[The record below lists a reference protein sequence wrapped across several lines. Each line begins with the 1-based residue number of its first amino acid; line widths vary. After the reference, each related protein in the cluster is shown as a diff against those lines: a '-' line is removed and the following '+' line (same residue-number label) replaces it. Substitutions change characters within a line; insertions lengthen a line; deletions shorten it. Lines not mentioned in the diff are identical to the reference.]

1 MSGVI
6 GTIAVVGTA
15 VGAATSI
22 YSTSQAAKASK
33 QQAAAQRD
41 SQAAQGRMSSAEAA
55 RSRIQQ
61 AREARV
67 KRGQVI
73 GAGSNSGL
81 GSGTTGITGAVGSIG
96 AQLAS
101 NVGTINQ
108 TESFAAE
115 IGAANQRAA
124 DAQGDIMKW
133 QGIGA
138 IGSTIFST
146 AAARIK

>member
-1 MSGVI
+1 MIGAAVI
-6 GTIAVVGTA
+6 GA
-15 VGAATSI
+15 AATV
-22 YSTSQAAKASK
+22 YSSNKASDAAKKQAS
-33 QQAAAQRD
+33 AQRD
-41 SQAAQGRMSSAEAA
+41 SQAAQGRMASADAA

-61 AREARV
+61 AREARM
-67 KRGQVI
+67 KRGQII
-73 GAGSNSGL
+73 GAGASSGL

-96 AQLAS
+96 SQLAS

-115 IGAANQRAA
+115 IGAANQRGA

-133 QGIGA
+133 QAIGN